1 MSPARLYV
9 DFCLQT
15 RAGVQPPEVIGLM
28 QRSPE
33 VASQEVDHDNE
44 WKERW
49 RRPRKR
55 ESKIKGNRN
64 GREDRFYQL
73 PEASEET

>member
-1 MSPARLYV
+1 
-9 DFCLQT
+9 
-15 RAGVQPPEVIGLM
+15 M
-28 QRSPE
+28 QSSPE

-49 RRPRKR
+49 MRPRKR
-55 ESKIKGNRN
+55 ESKIRGNRD